1 MTEEKKIKIGKI
13 FNKITTVLFVLF
25 FISVFV
31 IPIMNKTF
39 FLVSTIVIAVLFCIS
54 CIISHI
60 CLKRLQTTIR
70 EKEYIYYGEQQR
82 NNLCTG
88 GVAT

>member
-13 FNKITTVLFVLF
+13 FNNITTVLFVLF

-60 CLKRLQTTIR
+60 CLKDYKPQ
-70 EKEYIYYGEQQR
+70 
-82 NNLCTG
+82 
-88 GVAT
+88 

>member
-39 FLVSTIVIAVLFCIS
+39 FFSVHNCNSSIILHKLYYQSYLF
-54 CIISHI
+54 
-60 CLKRLQTTIR
+60 KRLQTTIR

>member
-39 FLVSTIVIAVLFCIS
+39 FLVSTINSSIILYKLYYQSYLF
-54 CIISHI
+54 
-60 CLKRLQTTIR
+60 KRLQTTIR
-70 EKEYIYYGEQQR
+70 EKEYVYYGE
-82 NNLCTG
+82 
-88 GVAT
+88 

>member
-39 FLVSTIVIAVLFCIS
+39 FLVSTIVIAVLFCI
-54 CIISHI
+54 ISHI
-60 CLKRLQTTIR
+60 CLKDYKPQ
-70 EKEYIYYGEQQR
+70 
-82 NNLCTG
+82 
-88 GVAT
+88 

>member
-39 FLVSTIVIAVLFCIS
+39 FLVSTIVIAALFCIS

-60 CLKRLQTTIR
+60 CLKDYKPQ
-70 EKEYIYYGEQQR
+70 
-82 NNLCTG
+82 
-88 GVAT
+88 

>member
-39 FLVSTIVIAVLFCIS
+39 FLVSTIVIAVLSVIF
-54 CIISHI
+54 
-60 CLKRLQTTIR
+60 
-70 EKEYIYYGEQQR
+70 
-82 NNLCTG
+82 
-88 GVAT
+88 V